1 MKIKYLFIITGV
13 VFFISGL
20 IGLFLPPSQLSIYGI
35 EVNPGALYMTQ
46 WEGLAS
52 LFIGILAFLFRN
64 VNDLIAQKVMSFS
77 MIIYLLGGLIISI
90 MGTLNKQNNELG
102 WVAAAFCLL
111 LMIGYISFLFGKNKK
126 AK

>member
-20 IGLFLPPSQLSIYGI
+20 IGLFLPPSQLAIYGI
-35 EVNPGALYMTQ
+35 EVSSGALYMTQ

-52 LFIGILAFLFRN
+52 LVIGILAFLFRN